1 MVYIGFTQHVY
12 ICKLVHMQSHPI
24 IVMYVQT
31 LDGIANELVDHNAR
45 FRPWVWNLGQSLYD
59 AIQHNYI
66 ANAGM

>member
-1 MVYIGFTQHVY
+1 MHRIYIVVMIAVMVYIGFTQHVY

-45 FRPWVWNLGQSLYD
+45 FRP
-59 AIQHNYI
+59 
-66 ANAGM
+66 